1 MSAHTAPPSR
11 NHPSRSP
18 PLALGALLAWAGTAR
33 AQSET
38 ELWSSNLTVGVAT
51 VRRYEMRGYT
61 TAEPE
66 VDGTLGRLTD
76 NDFGYASGGYRVTSL
91 FGFRDDP
98 PERSRLRLWS
108 QVAVRPAQALAAA
121 PDGAARLDASG
132 LGLAELPP
140 LGRFAALERLDLSD
154 NALADIAPL
163 AALGTLRELDLSGNR
178 IADLGPLAALGALER
193 LDLAG
198 NRVTDLAPLADLAG
212 LRVLVLDRN
221 RVTDLWPLSHLGG
234 LEQLGLADNA
244 VTDVTALQDLGRLR
258 RLDLG
263 GGRVADLSPLGDVG
277 SLEWLAL
284 PDGPADAAAALGR
297 LTGLRWLWPGT
308 PHRGGE
314 RAIPGG
320 ER

>member
-140 LGRFAALERLDLSD
+140 LGPLRGARAARSLGQR
-154 NALADIAPL
+154 ARGHRPAGGARH
-163 AALGTLRELDLSGNR
+163 AAR
-178 IADLGPLAALGALER
+178 AGPVR
-193 LDLAG
+193 
-198 NRVTDLAPLADLAG
+198 
-212 LRVLVLDRN
+212 
-221 RVTDLWPLSHLGG
+221 
-234 LEQLGLADNA
+234 Q
-244 VTDVTALQDLGRLR
+244 
-258 RLDLG
+258 
-263 GGRVADLSPLGDVG
+263 
-277 SLEWLAL
+277 
-284 PDGPADAAAALGR
+284 
-297 LTGLRWLWPGT
+297 
-308 PHRGGE
+308 PHRGPRPAGGA
-314 RAIPGG
+314 RCAGAAGPRRQPGDG
-320 ER
+320 PWRRSPTSPGCGCWCWTATG